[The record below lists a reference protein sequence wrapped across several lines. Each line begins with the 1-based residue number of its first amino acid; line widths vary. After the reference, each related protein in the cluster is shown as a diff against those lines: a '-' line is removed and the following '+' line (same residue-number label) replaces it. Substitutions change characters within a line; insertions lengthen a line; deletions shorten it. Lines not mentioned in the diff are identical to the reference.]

1 MLNENMKAIRK
12 SKGLSQQELAIKLN
26 VVRQTVSKWEQGL
39 SVPDSDMLIS
49 ISEVLETPVSTLLGE
64 TVIETEVDNLKAI
77 SEKLEVINLQLA
89 QRKTTKRK
97 IVCWLLISLCAII
110 ILIFAALIIMNSPYL
125 GWDYSDPEA
134 AVLGVAFHSFEWL
147 FVRVAPIILIA
158 AIIGIFFTCQLNEL
172 INRSVSK
179 MKKKV
184 IGIITAIVIVLGLS
198 LVAYNQ
204 ITPDEY
210 VPAADEIALHIQLD
224 TEEDVG
230 LLVYDY
236 RTNSHKYSGGISNA
250 DKSLIKHDSDNIVVW
265 NKEELNNLSDTFE
278 LLMQFRIITEYVAPN
293 YENVYPDDITKHIEP
308 ISWEA
313 HFGETYFITI
323 TGGKTNGYKAV
334 LN

>member
-1 MLNENMKAIRK
+1 
-12 SKGLSQQELAIKLN
+12 
-26 VVRQTVSKWEQGL
+26 
-39 SVPDSDMLIS
+39 
-49 ISEVLETPVSTLLGE
+49 
-64 TVIETEVDNLKAI
+64 
-77 SEKLEVINLQLA
+77 
-89 QRKTTKRK
+89 
-97 IVCWLLISLCAII
+97 
-110 ILIFAALIIMNSPYL
+110 
-125 GWDYSDPEA
+125 
-134 AVLGVAFHSFEWL
+134 
-147 FVRVAPIILIA
+147 
-158 AIIGIFFTCQLNEL
+158 
-172 INRSVSK
+172 

-184 IGIITAIVIVLGLS
+184 IGIVTAIVIVLGLS

-236 RTNSHKYSGGISNA
+236 RTNSHEYSGGISNV

>member
-1 MLNENMKAIRK
+1 
-12 SKGLSQQELAIKLN
+12 
-26 VVRQTVSKWEQGL
+26 
-39 SVPDSDMLIS
+39 
-49 ISEVLETPVSTLLGE
+49 
-64 TVIETEVDNLKAI
+64 
-77 SEKLEVINLQLA
+77 
-89 QRKTTKRK
+89 
-97 IVCWLLISLCAII
+97 
-110 ILIFAALIIMNSPYL
+110 
-125 GWDYSDPEA
+125 
-134 AVLGVAFHSFEWL
+134 
-147 FVRVAPIILIA
+147 
-158 AIIGIFFTCQLNEL
+158 
-172 INRSVSK
+172 

-184 IGIITAIVIVLGLS
+184 IGIVTAIVIVLGLS

-236 RTNSHKYSGGISNA
+236 RTNSHEYSGGISNA

-278 LLMQFRIITEYVAPN
+278 LSMQFRIITEYVTPN
-293 YENVYPDDITKHIEP
+293 YENIYPEEITKYIEP

-313 HFGETYFITI
+313 QFGNSYFITI
-323 TGGKTNGYKAV
+323 TGDKTNGYHAV